1 MNGLEPWAV
10 ERGVCFMEEGV
21 LGLTERGTAAA
32 AQLLTMSIPEPPSW
46 GLDSPWEFAYRMPG
60 LKYTVLWAKKIE

>member
-10 ERGVCFMEEGV
+10 ERGVYFMEEGARP
-21 LGLTERGTAAA
+21 GERGTAGRCAVSHHVYSRA
-32 AQLLTMSIPEPPSW
+32 SPSW